1 MIKLL
6 YFGRL
11 GDIDQ
16 SAPQQIE
23 ASADLTPSAVR
34 DLIARDFSS
43 LGAELAQ
50 PQVLVSVNQTLVD
63 WHQPLE
69 DGDELAFLPPVTGG

>member
-1 MIKLL
+1 MIRLL

-11 GDIDQ
+11 GDLAQ
-16 SAPQQIE
+16 AAPQQIE
-23 ASADLTPSAVR
+23 AIDNLTPSAVR
-34 DLIARDFSS
+34 DLLAQDFPS

-50 PQVLVSVNQTLVD
+50 PQVLVSVNQTIVD

-69 DGDELAFLPPVTGG
+69 DGVELAFLPPVTGG

>member
-11 GDIDQ
+11 GDLAQ
-16 SAPQQIE
+16 AAPQQIE
-23 ASADLTPSAVR
+23 ATDNLTPSAVR
-34 DLIARDFSS
+34 NLLAQDFPS

-50 PQVLVSVNQTLVD
+50 PQVLVSVNQTIVD

-69 DGDELAFLPPVTGG
+69 DGVELAFLPPVTGG

>member
-11 GDIDQ
+11 GDLAQ
-16 SAPQQIE
+16 TAPQQIT
-23 ASADLTPSAVR
+23 ATDNLTPSAVR
-34 DLIARDFSS
+34 DLLAQDFPS
-43 LGAELAQ
+43 LSAELAQ
-50 PQVLVSVNQTLVD
+50 PQVLVSVDQTIVD

-69 DGDELAFLPPVTGG
+69 DGVELAFLPPVTGG